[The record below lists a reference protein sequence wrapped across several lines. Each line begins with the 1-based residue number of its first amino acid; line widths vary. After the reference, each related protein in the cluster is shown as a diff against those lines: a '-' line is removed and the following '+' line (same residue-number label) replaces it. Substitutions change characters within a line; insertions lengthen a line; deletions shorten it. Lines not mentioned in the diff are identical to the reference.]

1 MNTLEHSQTFIKLS
15 QTISNTFLKTFLYY
29 FSVMAIDKILAEK
42 AARERYVDINEAKK
56 KEKMET
62 ESMVQKMKVKIDE
75 INEKIEKIKGDQN
88 AKRLVIEELGESF
101 VRMMIDYESAEI
113 SPDVKE
119 KLKVQL
125 DKVKM
130 EKAERLEKYLSKK
143 KDLKALIRKKEEL
156 VNHMEITNK
165 YLGSY

>member
-1 MNTLEHSQTFIKLS
+1 M
-15 QTISNTFLKTFLYY
+15 
-29 FSVMAIDKILAEK
+29 
-42 AARERYVDINEAKK
+42 DINEAKK